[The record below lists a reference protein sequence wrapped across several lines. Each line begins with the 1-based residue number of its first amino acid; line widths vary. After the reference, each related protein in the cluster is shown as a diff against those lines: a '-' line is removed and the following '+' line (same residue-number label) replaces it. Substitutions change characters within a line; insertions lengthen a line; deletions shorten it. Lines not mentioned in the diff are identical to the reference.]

1 MKHRLIGLTVMINTL
16 VVKGLTDGI
25 SRSYKNST
33 YLPQGVTSILA
44 NSIQTFVSDGT
55 KWLLISGV

>member
-1 MKHRLIGLTVMINTL
+1 MKHQLIGLTLMINTL
-16 VVKGLTDGI
+16 VVIGLTAGI

-44 NSIQTFVSDGT
+44 NSLQTFVSNGE
-55 KWLLISGV
+55 KWFLISGV